1 MTKVL
6 DTVDEGF
13 RQVARDPVRIRSDI
27 DRLSNG
33 PRPYQNAKD
42 RLTAAGQYAVPIYL
56 EYLQKNEKKELHPF
70 IIRVMGEIGRPLL
83 VPLIEELR
91 VADPTLRIGLVNVIG
106 QIGYPQ
112 ALPALRALQLDSQA
126 SPQLKTATEKA
137 IEQIDRTG
145 RAGKMS
151 PTELFL
157 AGGENYYGKRASYAP
172 MMPTEKTN
180 PVWYFDANLNNV
192 APVQVPTAIWSD
204 VMALR
209 MAEAAIQADAENGAA
224 ISLWL
229 AANLKREIE
238 LPAGAADPSRSAGS
252 QDAAFYAMAA
262 GPGFMN
268 PVLARALD
276 TNDSP
281 LALRAMTALEA
292 TGGVSGLVA
301 DADSPLVRALS
312 HSDRSVRFKA
322 AFALARA
329 NPLTQFPSY
338 FRVVPVL
345 CEAVNASAAPSVLL
359 VVKEDGLRNALTN
372 ALRGSEASYT
382 VYGGDTISGALAQAQ
397 RAPAIDVVIMPE
409 AMDVGRIADIGK
421 TDYRLTGVPVLLTG
435 KTEDLP
441 TLKLRYTDRR
451 GVVVIDEHTDAAIIT
466 AALAQARADL
476 GTVPI
481 TAEAANAM
489 SLTSLELLAMLAGD
503 HRSIYGVVEAT
514 DTLIGALKDKR
525 PEVVVAAAAVIGKLN
540 SPEAERALATLALA
554 DGVPATR
561 TTLFL
566 SLEESAKRTGNALE
580 ATQVRD
586 LIKIVT
592 TEGDG
597 KLRAAAA
604 GALGALN
611 VPSNQAGKLIL
622 QQVR

>member
-1 MTKVL
+1 MLRRSNWSSVVLSVAVATVGLSCGGAWAQTAPATAPVAAAVETPAAAAATDVNLEKLTSDLLHFSLVNNIELAKANAEALVAAKPAPADLLAAFEATANGTDFRDVLVRDLPRKDLTEAVTKVL

-192 APVQVPTAIWSD
+192 APVQVPTASWSD

-312 HSDRSVRFKA
+312 HSDRAVRFKA

-372 ALRGSEASYT
+372 ALRSSEASYT
-382 VYGGDTISGALAQAQ
+382 VYGGDTMSSALAQAS
-397 RAPAIDVVIMPE
+397 E
-409 AMDVGRIADIGK
+409 
-421 TDYRLTGVPVLLTG
+421 
-435 KTEDLP
+435 
-441 TLKLRYTDRR
+441 
-451 GVVVIDEHTDAAIIT
+451 
-466 AALAQARADL
+466 
-476 GTVPI
+476 
-481 TAEAANAM
+481 
-489 SLTSLELLAMLAGD
+489 SLFGS
-503 HRSIYGVVEAT
+503 SF
-514 DTLIGALKDKR
+514 
-525 PEVVVAAAAVIGKLN
+525 AAAA
-540 SPEAERALATLALA
+540 AAAAAAA
-554 DGVPATR
+554 DGVPARFSSTQPIRLRWGDTLMARAPGGTSLR
-561 TTLFL
+561 TT
-566 SLEESAKRTGNALE
+566 
-580 ATQVRD
+580 
-586 LIKIVT
+586 
-592 TEGDG
+592 
-597 KLRAAAA
+597 
-604 GALGALN
+604 
-611 VPSNQAGKLIL
+611 VPAP
-622 QQVR
+622 V